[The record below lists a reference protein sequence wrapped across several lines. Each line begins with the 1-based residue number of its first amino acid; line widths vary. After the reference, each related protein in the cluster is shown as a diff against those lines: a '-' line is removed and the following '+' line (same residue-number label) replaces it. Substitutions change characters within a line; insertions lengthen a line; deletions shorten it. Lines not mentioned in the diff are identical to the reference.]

1 MYHNVKGKGTET
13 LKLSLN
19 LNLSFFIKWIGK
31 SNYSALKEKTSIH
44 DVIIIGGGQSALAC
58 GYYLRRL
65 DADWVILD
73 AQEEAGGAWQHT
85 WDSLTTFSPAQ
96 YSSLPGWLMPKS
108 EGPYPSRTEVLDY
121 LRQYEARYEL
131 TVRRPVE
138 VHSVRREN
146 KLFYLDTSDG
156 AYACQAL
163 ISATGTWQA
172 PFIPGIPG
180 RKLFAGRQLH
190 SAHYESPLP
199 FREKRV
205 LVIGEGNSGAQI
217 LADLLP
223 HTKAAHWATKDEPE
237 FLPEDVDGRVLF
249 NVASAKYYAEQKGE
263 SFDTSK
269 LNLGNIVLVP
279 SIRQAYREGRLV
291 SRGQVREVTET
302 GVIWQDGRREEY
314 DALIWCTGF
323 HYATDHLEGLVP
335 RDHRGRIKT
344 EGTKA
349 TEIDNLWLVGYGN
362 WTGFASATLIGVGRS
377 ARKTI
382 REIQRSLGR

>member
-1 MYHNVKGKGTET
+1 M
-13 LKLSLN
+13 L
-19 LNLSFFIKWIGK
+19 
-31 SNYSALKEKTSIH
+31 
-44 DVIIIGGGQSALAC
+44 DGQ
-58 GYYLRRL
+58 
-65 DADWVILD
+65 D
-73 AQEEAGGAWQHT
+73 EPGGAWQHA

-108 EGPYPSRTEVLDY
+108 KGPYPTRDEVLDY

-131 TVRRPVE
+131 PVRRPVD
-138 VHSVRREN
+138 VRSVRREN
-146 KLFYLDTSDG
+146 NLFYLDTTAG
-156 AYACQAL
+156 RYICKAL

-172 PFIPGIPG
+172 PYIPEVPG

-190 SAHYESPLP
+190 SAYYASPLP
-199 FREKRV
+199 FRKKRL

-223 HTKAAHWATKDEPE
+223 QAEAAHWATKDEPH

-279 SIRQAYREGRLV
+279 SIRKAYRDGQLI
-291 SRGQVREVTET
+291 SRGQIREITET
-302 GVIWQDGRREEY
+302 GVVWQDGRTEAY

-344 EGTKA
+344 QGTKA
-349 TEIDNLWLVGYGN
+349 TDIDHLWLVGYGN
-362 WTGFASATLIGVGRS
+362 WTGFASATMIGVGRS
-377 ARKTI
+377 ARRTVK
-382 REIQRSLGR
+382 EVEKSF

>member
-1 MYHNVKGKGTET
+1 
-13 LKLSLN
+13 LKNIANTNDQVLS
-19 LNLSFFIKWIGK
+19 
-31 SNYSALKEKTSIH
+31 EKTTIQ

-58 GYYLRRL
+58 GYFLRRL
-65 DADWVILD
+65 DADWVMLD

-108 EGPYPSRTEVLDY
+108 KGPYPTRDEVLAY
-121 LRQYEARYEL
+121 LRQYEVRYEL
-131 TVRRPVE
+131 PVCRPVE
-138 VHSVRREN
+138 VRSIKREN
-146 KLFYLDTSDG
+146 NLFYLDTTAG
-156 AYACQAL
+156 RYICKAL

-172 PFIPGIPG
+172 PYIPNVPG

-190 SAHYESPLP
+190 SAFYESPLP
-199 FREKRV
+199 FRDKRV

-223 HTKAAHWATKDEPE
+223 HVSVAHWATKEEPD

-263 SFDTSK
+263 TFDTSK

-279 SIRQAYREGRLV
+279 SIRQAFRDGHLISHGQIREI
-291 SRGQVREVTET
+291 TED
-302 GVIWQDGRREEY
+302 GVVWQDDRREQY

-335 RDHRGRIKT
+335 RDHRGRIQTK
-344 EGTKA
+344 GTKA

-362 WTGFASATLIGVGRS
+362 WTGFASATMIGVGRS

-382 REIQRSLGR
+382 REVERSLGR

>member
-1 MYHNVKGKGTET
+1 M
-13 LKLSLN
+13 
-19 LNLSFFIKWIGK
+19 
-31 SNYSALKEKTSIH
+31 
-44 DVIIIGGGQSALAC
+44 
-58 GYYLRRL
+58 
-65 DADWVILD
+65 LD
-73 AQEEAGGAWQHT
+73 AQEVSGGAWQHT

-108 EGPYPSRTEVLDY
+108 KGPYPTRDEVLEY

-131 TVRRPVE
+131 PIHRTVE
-138 VHSVRREN
+138 VGSVTSEN
-146 KLFYLDTSDG
+146 NVFHLHTSAG
-156 AYACQAL
+156 MFRCKAL

-172 PFIPGIPG
+172 PFIPDIPG
-180 RKLFAGRQLH
+180 RDFFAGRQLH
-190 SAHYESPLP
+190 SAYYQSPLP

-223 HTKAAHWATKDEPE
+223 HASAAHWATKEAPD

-249 NVASAKYYAEQKGE
+249 NVASAKYYAEQQGE
-263 SFDTSK
+263 TFDTSK

-279 SIRQAYREGRLV
+279 SIRQAYREGHLV
-291 SRGQVREVTET
+291 SRGQIRKITES
-302 GVIWQDGRREEY
+302 GIIWQDGRREDY

-323 HYATDHLEGLVP
+323 LYATDHLDQLVP

-344 EGTKA
+344 NGTKA

-362 WTGFASATLIGVGRS
+362 WTGFASATMIGVGRS

-382 REIQRSLGR
+382 REVERSLGR